1 MIVISLTFFL
11 LALYGIFLERVNRI
25 PYKVN
30 GRRKNKQVLEA
41 IGIYAT
47 RKQSVWHSLITKQTI
62 SMLGFVCVYYRI
74 LWHKRKLYFEEY
86 PILYTD
92 LPYVMRKTIYKLYLL
107 NKYPK
112 LQKFI
117 CIDQEQLVNQLDEVI
132 DSCDE
137 QYKELLQQ
145 IKERILEFIE
155 IEEENQF

>member
-1 MIVISLTFFL
+1 MIVSLAFFL

-25 PYKVN
+25 PYKVS
-30 GRRKNKQVLEA
+30 GRRKNRQVLDA
-41 IGIYAT
+41 IGICALK
-47 RKQSVWHSLITKQTI
+47 KQRVWHWLITKQVI
-62 SMLGFVCVYYRI
+62 SMFGFVCVYYQI
-74 LWHKRKLYFEEY
+74 LGYKRKIYFVEY

-107 NKYPK
+107 NRYPK
-112 LQKFI
+112 LHKFI
-117 CIDQEQLVNQLDEVI
+117 RIDQEQFMIQLDEVI
-132 DSCDE
+132 DACDE

>member
-11 LALYGIFLERVNRI
+11 LTFYGIFLERVNRI
-25 PYKVN
+25 PYKVS
-30 GRRKNKQVLEA
+30 GRRKNRQVLDA
-41 IGIYAT
+41 IGIRT
-47 RKQSVWHSLITKQTI
+47 IKKQPVWHWLIAKQVI
-62 SMLGFVCVYYRI
+62 SMFGFVCVYYRI
-74 LWHKRKLYFEEY
+74 LGYKRKIYFEEY

-107 NKYPK
+107 NRYPQ

-117 CIDQEQLVNQLDEVI
+117 RIDQEQFMIQMDEVI
-132 DSCDE
+132 DVCDE

-145 IKERILEFIE
+145 IKERILELIE